1 MIEVVYSTLVAGSA
15 GLTSAEAQA
24 RLDRDGPNEVPAP
37 RLRSPARLLADQLL
51 HFFAIMLWV
60 ASGLAVLAG
69 LTALAIAIVIVVV
82 VNALFAF
89 VQERRADHAAAALRS
104 LLPRSVVVRRDG
116 QRVEVP
122 ACGVVVGDVL
132 LLSPGDRIPADA
144 LTTAARGV
152 LVDASMLTGES
163 AACAVGVGDELFAG
177 TFAVEG
183 EAEAVATAT
192 GPRTRLAEISRM
204 TTTTTSATPL
214 TVELHRVVRVV
225 AAIAV
230 GVGAFFFAIAALV
243 GLPAT
248 DGFIFAIG
256 VTVALVPEALL
267 PTVTLSLAW
276 GAEQMAKRSV
286 LVRHLDA
293 VETLGSTTFVCT
305 DKTGTLTRNQMTVV
319 KAWTADGMALSAE
332 PGYDPGGEVV
342 IEDVAHLA
350 IIRLAVAAVRC
361 SSGFVS
367 RINGAWRPRGD
378 PMEAAIDVFAR
389 RVGVDS
395 DAERDGGDNDIRFP
409 FDPRRRRM
417 SIVRDGE
424 LVVKG
429 APDALFDL
437 CRHADGARKALEAFT
452 REGLRVLAVAGRAVD
467 REVPVSAEIAER
479 DLELYGLLAL
489 EDPPREDV
497 RTAIAACRRA
507 GIKVAMIT
515 GDHPETAAAIATET
529 GLRGRD
535 DPVLVGRDLPNDEEV
550 LGAMLD
556 RDGIVVARVS
566 PEDKLRI
573 ARSLRARGHVVAM
586 TGDGVND
593 GPALHE
599 ADVGIAMGESG
610 TDVAREASDLVLLDD
625 HFATIVAGLEQGR
638 ATFLN
643 IRRFLTYH
651 LSDNVAE
658 LTPFAVWALSGGRFP
673 LALGVLQI
681 IALDIGTDT
690 MSAVALGAEPPSSNV
705 LDHGPVSGR
714 LLNRTVARRAFGLL
728 GPLEALLA
736 MSAFLVSLAAAGWA
750 PGDSFPTGHA
760 LAAASG
766 AAFMT
771 VVFAQSANAFACRS
785 TTRWPGALGWTSNRL
800 LVPAV
805 SIELVFAFVV
815 LLVGPFASELEHAVP
830 PLAGWLVAL
839 VSPIVLLGVDAVDKW
854 RRRPSSGRDEEAN
867 RGPSP
872 LPARVDRSDHR
883 GVRPRPTVLVSP
895 RPTD

>member
-1 MIEVVYSTLVAGSA
+1 MIEVVHSTVVAGST
-15 GLTSAEAQA
+15 GITSAEARA
-24 RLDRDGPNEVPAP
+24 RLDRDGPNELPAP
-37 RLRSPARLLADQLL
+37 RLRSPARLLADQLF

-60 ASGLAVLAG
+60 ASALAALAG
-69 LTALAIAIVIVVV
+69 LMALATAIVIVIV

-89 VQERRADHAAAALRS
+89 VQERRADQAAAALRS
-104 LLPRSVVVRRDG
+104 LLPRSIVVRRDG
-116 QRVEVP
+116 RRVAVD
-122 ACGVVVGDVL
+122 AGDVVVGDL
-132 LLSPGDRIPADA
+132 MILSPGDRIPADA
-144 LTTAARGV
+144 LTCSARGV
-152 LVDASMLTGES
+152 LVDTSMLTGES
-163 AACAVGVGDELFAG
+163 EARAVGVGDELFAG

-192 GPRTRLAEISRM
+192 GARTRLAEISRM
-204 TTTTTSATPL
+204 TTTTSAPTPL
-214 TVELHRVVRVV
+214 TLELHRVVRVV

-230 GVGAFFFAIAALV
+230 GVGAFFFVIAALI
-243 GLPAT
+243 GLPAA

-276 GAEQMAKRSV
+276 GAEQMAKRNV

-319 KAWTADGMALSAE
+319 EAWTADGMAIAAE
-332 PGYDPGGEVV
+332 AGYDPGGEVV
-342 IEDVAHLA
+342 IEDGAHEA
-350 IIRLAVAAVRC
+350 VIRLAVGAVRC

-367 RINGAWRPRGD
+367 QVNGAWRPHGD

-389 RVGVDS
+389 RVGIDT
-395 DAERDGGDNDIRFP
+395 DAERSGGFNDVRFP

-417 SIVRDGE
+417 SIIRDGE
-424 LVVKG
+424 VIVKG
-429 APDALFDL
+429 APDALFDV
-437 CRHADGARKALEAFT
+437 CRHPGGAHKALKELST
-452 REGLRVLAVAGRAVD
+452 KGLRVLAVAGRSVGGQ
-467 REVPVSAEIAER
+467 VPSSAESAER

-497 RTAIAACRRA
+497 RAAIASCRGA
-507 GIKVAMIT
+507 GIKVAMVT

-529 GLRGRD
+529 GLRTAD
-535 DPVLVGRDLPNDEEV
+535 DPVLVGHDLPEDEQV
-550 LGAMLD
+550 LGAVLD

-573 ARSLRARGHVVAM
+573 AKALRARGHVVAM

-625 HFATIVAGLEQGR
+625 HFATIVAGIEQGR

-651 LSDNVAE
+651 LTDNVAE

-705 LDHGPVSGR
+705 LGRRPVSGR
-714 LLNRTVARRAFGLL
+714 LLNPTVARRAFGLL
-728 GPLEALLA
+728 GPLEALLS
-736 MSAFLVSLAAAGWA
+736 MGAFLVSLVVAGWT

-771 VVFAQSANAFACRS
+771 VVFAQAGNAFACRS
-785 TTRWPGALGWTSNRL
+785 TTKWPGALGWTSNRL
-800 LVPAV
+800 LIPAISV
-805 SIELVFAFVV
+805 GLLFAFTV
-815 LLVGPFASELEHAVP
+815 LLVDPIARELEHAVP

-854 RRRPSSGRDEEAN
+854 RR
-867 RGPSP
+867 GPLP
-872 LPARVDRSDHR
+872 LPAREDRGDHR
-883 GVRPRPTVLVSP
+883 TVRPQSRSSWSRLTN
-895 RPTD
+895 

>member
-1 MIEVVYSTLVAGSA
+1 VVHSTLVAGSA
-15 GLTSAEAQA
+15 GLTSAEARA
-24 RLDRDGPNEVPAP
+24 RLDRDGPNELPTP

-69 LTALAIAIVIVVV
+69 LTALAIAIVIVIV

-89 VQERRADHAAAALRS
+89 VQERRADHAAARLRS

-116 QRVEVP
+116 QRVEVD
-122 ACGVVVGDVL
+122 ACDVVVGDVL
-132 LLSPGDRIPADA
+132 LLTPGDRIPADA
-144 LTTAARGV
+144 STTSALGV
-152 LVDASMLTGES
+152 LVDTSMLTGES
-163 AACAVGVGDELFAG
+163 EACSVGVGDELFAG

-183 EAEAVATAT
+183 EAEAVVTAT
-192 GPRTRLAEISRM
+192 GSKMRLAEISRM
-204 TTTTTSATPL
+204 TTMTPAPITPL
-214 TVELHRVVRVV
+214 TIELHRVVRVV

-230 GVGAFFFAIAALV
+230 GVGAFFFAIAALI
-243 GLPAT
+243 GLPAA
-248 DGFIFAIG
+248 DGFVFAIG

-276 GAEQMAKRSV
+276 GAEQMAKRNV

-319 KAWTADGMALSAE
+319 EAWTADGMAIAAE

-342 IEDVAHLA
+342 IEEGARAAVL
-350 IIRLAVAAVRC
+350 RLAVAAMRC

-367 RINGAWRPRGD
+367 RVDGTWRPHGD

-389 RVGVDS
+389 RLGVDT
-395 DAERDGGDNDIRFP
+395 DAERSGGIDAARFP

-417 SIVRDGE
+417 SIVRRGVV
-424 LVVKG
+424 LVKG
-429 APDALFDL
+429 APDATLHL
-437 CRHADGARKALEAFT
+437 CRHAESAEGALQAFT
-452 REGLRVLAVAGRAVD
+452 EKGLRVLAVAGRAVD
-467 REVPVSAEIAER
+467 DDVPVSAESAER

-489 EDPPREDV
+489 EDPPRADV
-497 RTAIAACRRA
+497 REAITSCRRA
-507 GIKVAMIT
+507 GIKVAMVT

-529 GLRGRD
+529 GLRNTD
-535 DPVLVGRDLPNDEEV
+535 DPVLFGQDLPDDEQV
-550 LGAMLD
+550 LGAVLD
-556 RDGIVVARVS
+556 RDGIVIARVS

-573 ARSLRARGHVVAM
+573 ARALRARGHVVAM

-625 HFATIVAGLEQGR
+625 HFATIVAGIEQGR

-643 IRRFLTYH
+643 VRRFLTYH
-651 LSDNVAE
+651 LTDNVAE

-705 LDHGPVSGR
+705 LGRRPISGR
-714 LLNRTVARRAFGLL
+714 LLNHTVARRAFGLL
-728 GPLEALLA
+728 GPLEALLS
-736 MSAFLVSLAAAGWA
+736 MTAFLVSMGAAGWT
-750 PGDSFPTGHA
+750 PGDPFPAGHA

-771 VVFAQSANAFACRS
+771 VVFAQAGNAFACRS
-785 TTRWPGALGWTSNRL
+785 TTRWPGALGWMSNRL
-800 LVPAV
+800 LVPAI
-805 SIELVFAFVV
+805 SLGLLFAFAV
-815 LLVGPFASELEHAVP
+815 LLVDPIARELEHAVP

-839 VSPIVLLGVDAVDKW
+839 ASPIVLLGVDAGNK
-854 RRRPSSGRDEEAN
+854 RRRRVAAN
-867 RGPSP
+867 CVPI
-872 LPARVDRSDHR
+872 
-883 GVRPRPTVLVSP
+883 
-895 RPTD
+895 TDLRL